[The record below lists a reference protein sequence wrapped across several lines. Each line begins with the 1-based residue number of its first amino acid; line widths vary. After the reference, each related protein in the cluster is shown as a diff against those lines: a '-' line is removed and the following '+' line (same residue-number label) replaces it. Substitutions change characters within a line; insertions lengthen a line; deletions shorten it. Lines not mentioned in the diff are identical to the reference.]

1 MVFAGVRAL
10 VYMTGFVFLWGWLA
24 LQARSVYGGLPVSA
38 GFRPVGAA
46 LMVAGGMVVVS
57 CAGWFLVAGR
67 GTPAPFDA
75 PRAFVAGGPY
85 RWVRNPMYL
94 GALLVLIGFGL
105 WHQSLSMVLLAL
117 PAAAVAH
124 LFVVWYEEPT
134 LRRRFG
140 LPYVGYL
147 ALVHRWLPK
156 RPGPDAAGATR
167 LLALVAAL
175 ALALTPVSLL
185 GQATASAP
193 DAVVWHWFGDCA
205 SGDSLA
211 LDVTLDGKAI
221 YGSTFPI
228 CQARRRAIKPEP
240 QQRILEFRFDAAP
253 RRFGTRSRVTDPQ
266 AIDANIW
273 QAGAERNA
281 IMLGVSFSTE
291 SLVLLNVRHLARADA
306 ATRTE
311 HVRGLV
317 ITTRPVRRGNRTG
330 G

>member
-1 MVFAGVRAL
+1 MVFAAVRSL

-24 LQARSVYGGLPVSA
+24 LQARFVYGGLPLTA
-38 GFRPVGAA
+38 GLRPVGAA
-46 LMVAGGMVVVS
+46 LMAAGGVVVVS
-57 CAGWFLVAGR
+57 RAGWFLVAGR

-105 WHQSLSMVLLAL
+105 WHQSLSMVLLAI

-140 LPYVGYL
+140 LPYVAYL

-156 RPGPDAAGATR
+156 RPP
-167 LLALVAAL
+167 LVSLIAAL
-175 ALALTPVSLL
+175 ALALTPVSLR
-185 GQATASAP
+185 GQTSASAP

-205 SGDSLA
+205 SGDSLV

-253 RRFGTRSRVTDPQ
+253 RRFGTRSRATDPQ
-266 AIDANIW
+266 AITANIW

-281 IMLGVSFSTE
+281 ITLGVSFSAE
-291 SLVLLNVRHLARADA
+291 NLVLLNMRHDALASA
-306 ATRTE
+306 ASRSE
-311 HVRGLV
+311 RVRGLV
-317 ITTRPVRRGNRTG
+317 ITTRPVRRGDRK
-330 G
+330 

>member
-1 MVFAGVRAL
+1 M
-10 VYMTGFVFLWGWLA
+10 
-24 LQARSVYGGLPVSA
+24 
-38 GFRPVGAA
+38 
-46 LMVAGGMVVVS
+46 
-57 CAGWFLVAGR
+57 
-67 GTPAPFDA
+67 
-75 PRAFVAGGPY
+75 
-85 RWVRNPMYL
+85 
-94 GALLVLIGFGL
+94 
-105 WHQSLSMVLLAL
+105 
-117 PAAAVAH
+117 
-124 LFVVWYEEPT
+124 
-134 LRRRFG
+134 
-140 LPYVGYL
+140 
-147 ALVHRWLPK
+147 
-156 RPGPDAAGATR
+156 
-167 LLALVAAL
+167 
-175 ALALTPVSLL
+175 
-185 GQATASAP
+185 
-193 DAVVWHWFGDCA
+193 
-205 SGDSLA
+205 

-281 IMLGVSFSTE
+281 IILGVSFSTE